1 MLILDNA
8 TLVDL
13 KAGVLNPGASVV
25 IDGAEIVSVESARP
39 GERDARRIDLRGRT
53 LLPGLIDAHFHA
65 MLTDLNLGNL
75 RGVPLTLLTARAC
88 QLLRATLDR
97 GFTTVRDMGGADW
110 GLRQA
115 VTEGV
120 LSGPRLFISGRAL
133 SQTGGHGDFRLRT
146 DEENLCSCANGL
158 SLVSV
163 VADGRDGVRTS
174 VREQLRQGVDQIKVF
189 LSGGVASPSDP
200 LTSSQYSD
208 EELLAIVAEAS
219 AWGTYVAAHAYT
231 AEAISRAARAGVRTI
246 EHGNLIDA
254 TAARELA
261 NAGGYMVPTLITYEA
276 LRRES
281 SRAQLSEFSRKKL
294 AHVLDAGMKSIE
306 IAVSHG
312 IKLGFGTDLLGE
324 FHPYQAEE
332 LVLRSRVQGAAAVL
346 DSATR
351 INAEILGQPGRLGVV
366 APGAI
371 ADLIAV
377 AGNPLQ
383 NLDLLQHQGRHIDLI
398 VKGGRLHKNRCE

>member
-75 RGVPLTLLTARAC
+75 RGVPLTLLTARAS

-208 EELLAIVAEAS
+208 EELLAIAAEAS